1 MVGKCWTSLTWG
13 DGGPPGDLACS
24 ATYVA
29 ESLAGHSDQSQ
40 VIVTLVSQRHACCA
54 RRRLGAASPV
64 CGGIPI
70 VRHGVALVGQAVAPI
85 CVSVAV
91 VGSAP
96 ALIGEPVS
104 VVGIVFALVGPAFA
118 FVGPCLAIVGQAL
131 TLVGVLVHVGLCVVA
146 VASVL
151 LPVLRLARPFG
162 RFATAP
168 GLVRLVCRVGVSAEA
183 ACIAA
188 AFDGLPTQLGG
199 LAAGSRDRLLVSR
212 FALVS
217 RLVRCHCPTL
227 VLAAWCGVVVAVSLV
242 WVLGGASCSFSVVY
256 GAVAQVGEG
265 VPVVG
270 EGVPVVGGLVALVRL
285 AFTLVCG
292 GLALVD
298 LAFPF
303 VWVHVSVGPC
313 VWAVLGGSLTPL
325 GLGSQSDREGM
336 ALFGPGLAPIVCLLA
351 KAQGGSAEYRPIV
364 CAVRRHLDGVA
375 RWHRP
380 GRAADHRRARP
391 SSNVSGRNRRGPRMR
406 CRRVGGAP
414 GGWRHKWGLDP
425 CHQH

>member
-1 MVGKCWTSLTWG
+1 M
-13 DGGPPGDLACS
+13 
-24 ATYVA
+24 
-29 ESLAGHSDQSQ
+29 
-40 VIVTLVSQRHACCA
+40 
-54 RRRLGAASPV
+54 
-64 CGGIPI
+64 
-70 VRHGVALVGQAVAPI
+70 
-85 CVSVAV
+85 
-91 VGSAP
+91 
-96 ALIGEPVS
+96 
-104 VVGIVFALVGPAFA
+104 
-118 FVGPCLAIVGQAL
+118 
-131 TLVGVLVHVGLCVVA
+131 
-146 VASVL
+146 
-151 LPVLRLARPFG
+151 PVLRLARPFG

-336 ALFGPGLAPIVCLLA
+336 ALFGPALAPIVCLLA
-351 KAQGGSAEYRPIV
+351 KAQGGSAEFRRSFAQFGGISTELPDGIGRVGRPIIAV
-364 CAVRRHLDGVA
+364 LDHPPTLAVETAVAPECGAGALEARRAAGDTSGVSTHATSTDVHTHSPRYDPRCARRGNQTTTGPPWQGLPGLSPVA
-375 RWHRP
+375 EGKAWRRPMLGGSEGLAGGLAWSGRP
-380 GRAADHRRARP
+380 GARSLVRLGGQLAARP
-391 SSNVSGRNRRGPRMR
+391 LPSAVGPRSSGPGPSE
-406 CRRVGGAP
+406 VGKASGP
-414 GGWRHKWGLDP
+414 PRP
-425 CHQH
+425 PPV